1 MKSHHLL
8 AGPLF
13 VALALVACSDH
24 EPTTP
29 NDPLVV
35 RQLPEPVRAEAAEVV
50 AGNTAFA
57 LDLYRGVSGQ
67 PGNLFLSPFSIST
80 AFAMTYGGA
89 RGATESEMSA
99 VLHFPFEQ
107 ARLHPVFHELLK
119 SLDTGIGLDGYRLD
133 VANRL
138 WGRADYA
145 FLPEYLTL
153 TREQYAAELAT
164 VDFAGQPEAART
176 QINAWVEEKTQQK
189 IHDLLPPGSVQP
201 STVLVLTNAIYFKGK
216 WQTQF
221 DPKLTHDGTF
231 RVDAG
236 RTVTVPMMHMNAELA
251 LGQAAGG
258 LLLELPYSGRDLS
271 MLFLLPDAMEGLPA
285 LEQSLTPANL
295 DAWRGTLHTSEINV
309 YLPRFTVTSSFSL
322 KETLSALGMP
332 VAFSDAAD
340 FSGMNGTGGLTIT
353 DALHKAF
360 VTVNEEGTEAAAAT
374 GVVVGPTSAPPQFVA
389 DHPFLFLIR
398 DNVTGSILFL
408 GRVVDP
414 TAGG

>member
-164 VDFAGQPEAART
+164 VDFAGQPEAARA
-176 QINAWVEEKTQQK
+176 QINAVEE
-189 IHDLLPPGSVQP
+189 DAAEDPPAAAVQP
-201 STVLVLTNAIYFKGK
+201 SSALVLTNAIYFKGSGG
-216 WQTQF
+216 QF
-221 DPKLTHDGTF
+221 DRSLHDGVP
-231 RVDAG
+231 RG
-236 RTVTVPMMHMNAELA
+236 R
-251 LGQAAGG
+251 QAHRHRA
-258 LLLELPYSGRDLS
+258 RC
-271 MLFLLPDAMEGLPA
+271 
-285 LEQSLTPANL
+285 T
-295 DAWRGTLHTSEINV
+295 
-309 YLPRFTVTSSFSL
+309 
-322 KETLSALGMP
+322 
-332 VAFSDAAD
+332 
-340 FSGMNGTGGLTIT
+340 
-353 DALHKAF
+353 
-360 VTVNEEGTEAAAAT
+360 
-374 GVVVGPTSAPPQFVA
+374 
-389 DHPFLFLIR
+389 
-398 DNVTGSILFL
+398 
-408 GRVVDP
+408 
-414 TAGG
+414 